1 MLPELIFSCGKLI
14 LFIEVLELFVF
25 YAAFFEETFDFGFGE
40 DNRFRFVLLGFDEIV
55 ELFVDL
61 KDCVVGTVITKGFFH
76 QSIEGVTLGS
86 GR

>member
-1 MLPELIFSCGKLI
+1 MLPELIFLLRQAHTVHRS
-14 LFIEVLELFVF
+14 LELFVF

-55 ELFVDL
+55 ELFMDL